1 MLQFKDNKG
10 RETQSGPSGQK
21 HKGSQEEAGG
31 RGAVGDHR
39 ISNVGGCLGQGLS
52 QTAAG
57 GVGVGWGG
65 GDVLGDRKCSV
76 LERTGTTA
84 ADRENL

>member
-57 GVGVGWGG
+57 GVGVGGG
-65 GDVLGDRKCSV
+65 CFRRQEMFSPGEDRNHSC
-76 LERTGTTA
+76 R
-84 ADRENL
+84 